1 MPMNDPMVPPLLS
14 TPLHE
19 LHLEFGARM
28 VPFAGYEMPLHYR
41 RGIIQ
46 EHLHT
51 RAGAGL
57 FDVSHM
63 GQIRLAGDL
72 AALESL
78 CPIDVAML
86 APGSQRYSF
95 FTSDSGGI
103 LDDIMVART
112 GAELLLVVNAARK
125 REDVAHLRQ
134 RLAGE
139 CKVEELT
146 DRALLALQGPAAAAV
161 LGGLAPDIAY
171 LTFMT
176 GALFTLVGA
185 ECYVTRSGYT
195 GEDGFEISVPSSSVL
210 GLARKLLEQPEV
222 ALAGLGARDSLRM
235 EAGLCLHGHDIDAST
250 TPVEARLAWAIPPSR
265 RAGERAGGFP
275 GSGIILRQL
284 REGAPRL
291 RVGLLPEGRIPV
303 REGAAVLGANGRAV
317 GRITSGGFSPTLN
330 RPVAM
335 GYVGA
340 VQSAEGTS
348 LTAVVR
354 DKPVAVQ
361 VARLPFV
368 APRYHRD

>member
-1 MPMNDPMVPPLLS
+1 MNDPMEPPLLP
-14 TPLHE
+14 TPLHA

-63 GQIRLAGDL
+63 GQIRLTGDL

-86 APGSQRYSF
+86 APGAQRYSF

-103 LDDIMVART
+103 LDDIMVARA

-125 REDVAHLRQ
+125 RDDVAHLRQ
-134 RLAGE
+134 RLASE

-161 LGGLAPDIAY
+161 LGGLAPDTAC
-171 LTFMT
+171 LRFMT
-176 GALFTLVGA
+176 GASFTLAGA

-195 GEDGFEISVPSSSVL
+195 GEDGFEISVPGSSVV
-210 GLARKLLEQPEV
+210 GLARRLLEEPQV
-222 ALAGLGARDSLRM
+222 ALAGLGARDSLRL

-265 RAGERAGGFP
+265 RAGERADSFP

-284 REGAPRL
+284 REGTPRL
-291 RVGLLPEGRIPV
+291 RVGLLPKGRIPV
-303 REGAAVLGANGRAV
+303 REGATVLDANGRTV
-317 GRITSGGFSPTLN
+317 GRVTSGGFSPSLN

-340 VQSAEGTS
+340 VQSTEGTP
-348 LTAVVR
+348 LVAMVR
-354 DKPVAVQ
+354 DKPVTVH